1 MQKTKRNYIVIF
13 LMIWAVQMAAAFYFC
28 VQKQG
33 FHEDEYYTY
42 YSTARTNG
50 FYVEDG
56 QWMER
61 DTYRNEFVV
70 LPGQGFR
77 YGLVKLVQSCRCII
91 GSSIRQPHWRR
102 GCFRSG
108 SDWR

>member
-13 LMIWAVQMAAAFYFC
+13 LMIWAVQMAVAFYFC

-77 YGLVKLVQSCRCII
+77 
-91 GSSIRQPHWRR
+91 SSIRLLHWCR
-102 GCFRSG
+102 GCSRNGSG
-108 SDWR
+108 WR